1 MKETL
6 SPKQQ
11 RVLDTIKKQIV
22 MTHESPTIEELR
34 LALNLQSLRTVV
46 QYLDVLERKGYIVR
60 RKNAKRNIE
69 LRDADERGMPS
80 AFLVS
85 IPVVANVGCD
95 DLSVFAQEQYDEY
108 LEVDKQI
115 VDESD
120 GGIVAVRAVGDSMVD
135 AGIFSGDYVLI
146 RFTDNAENGDRV
158 AAIVGD
164 MITVKRFERKD
175 GAVILWPEN
184 KDPKYKPIVLR
195 EDFKIVGK
203 VLCVVSEPE
212 SSMQEIVPEESEK
225 EPQW

>member
-1 MKETL
+1 MKEPL

-11 RVLDTIKKQIV
+11 RVLETIKKQIV
-22 MTHESPTIEELR
+22 MAKESPTIEELR
-34 LALNLQSLRTVV
+34 LALGLLSLRTVV

-60 RKNAKRNIE
+60 RKNLKRNIE

-115 VDESD
+115 VDEND
-120 GGIVAVRAVGDSMVD
+120 GGIVAVRAVGESMVD

-146 RFTDNAENGDRV
+146 RFTDHAENGDRV

-175 GAVILWPEN
+175 DTVILWPES

-195 EDFKIVGK
+195 GDFKIVGK

-212 SSMQEIVPEESEK
+212 AQMSEIVPEREEG

>member
-1 MKETL
+1 MKEPL

-11 RVLDTIKKQIV
+11 RVLETIKKQIV
-22 MTHESPTIEELR
+22 MTKESPTIEELR
-34 LALNLQSLRTVV
+34 LALNFLSLRTVV

-115 VDESD
+115 VDEND
-120 GGIVAVRAVGDSMVD
+120 GGIVAVRAVGESMVD

-146 RFTDNAENGDRV
+146 RFTDHAENGDRV

-175 GAVILWPEN
+175 GAVILWPES

-212 SSMQEIVPEESEK
+212 SVMQEIVPDQTES

>member
-1 MKETL
+1 MKEPL

-11 RVLDTIKKQIV
+11 RVLETIKAQIV
-22 MTHESPTIEELR
+22 LAKESPTIEELR
-34 LALNLQSLRTVV
+34 LALGLSSLRTVV
-46 QYLDVLERKGYIVR
+46 QYLDVLERKGYILR
-60 RKNAKRNIE
+60 RKNSKRNIE

-80 AFLVS
+80 AYLVS

-115 VDESD
+115 VDEND

-146 RFTDNAENGDRV
+146 RFTNQAENGDRV
-158 AAIVGD
+158 AAIIGD

-175 GAVILWPEN
+175 GNVILWPES

-212 SSMQEIVPEESEK
+212 STMQEIVPEIDVE